1 LTEKAR
7 LALPSA
13 TAELVAIKRLRR
25 GAGESM
31 KLSYGWVVVAAGML
45 MTCLSMG
52 AMLSLGVFLAPLA
65 ADTGWSRTGISTAAT
80 LDFLCMGAAAFL
92 WGMLSDRF
100 GTRIVVLLG
109 SALLGVGLIGAS
121 RAHTLFEFQ
130 LLFGGVV
137 GIAAGSFYAPM
148 MAAATGWLEDRR
160 NLAAA
165 LVSAGMGI
173 GSMTV
178 SPWAAWLIDG
188 FGWRS
193 AMLSI
198 GCLALALLLPA
209 ALLVR
214 RPPGPL
220 SASPT
225 TTGTLYP
232 LSSSE
237 AVMTPQ
243 FAAIAL
249 AHFACCAAHSGPIF
263 HMVSYATLCGLPA
276 MLAVSVFGVAGLAGL
291 GGRIGLGLA
300 ADRWGAKSVLVAG
313 LLLQALAVGGYVF
326 VSGLMQFYVLSMVF
340 GLAYGGVMPLYAVL
354 VRDAFGPR
362 IMGTLF
368 GAVAMF
374 ASLGMALGPWAG
386 GWVFDSYGSYTWLYL
401 GSFGIGLAAVA
412 IALTFRPRR
421 LPPAPGDLVLKPA

>member
-1 LTEKAR
+1 
-7 LALPSA
+7 
-13 TAELVAIKRLRR
+13 
-25 GAGESM
+25 M

-52 AMLSLGVFLAPLA
+52 AMLSLAVFLAPLA
-65 ADTGWSRTGISTAAT
+65 AATCWSRTGISTAAT
-80 LDFLCMGAAAFL
+80 LNFLCMGAAAFL
-92 WGMLSDRF
+92 WGTLSDRF
-100 GTRIVVLLG
+100 GTRIVVVLG
-109 SALLGVGLIGAS
+109 SVLLGVGLVGAS
-121 RAHTLFEFQ
+121 RAQTLFEFQ

-148 MAAATGWLEDRR
+148 MAAATGWLEARR

-165 LVSAGMGI
+165 LVSAGMGM

-178 SPWAAWLIDG
+178 SPLAAWLIEA

-198 GCLALALLLPA
+198 GCLAFALLLPA
-209 ALLVR
+209 AYSVR
-214 RPPGPL
+214 RPP
-220 SASPT
+220 SALAADTTSAPT
-225 TTGTLYP
+225 EAYP
-232 LSSSE
+232 LTSRE
-237 AVMTPQ
+237 AMLTPQ
-243 FAAIAL
+243 FAAIAF

-263 HMVSYATLCGLPA
+263 HMVSYATMCGLPA

-291 GGRIGLGLA
+291 GGRVGLGLA
-300 ADRWGAKSVLVAG
+300 ADRLGAKPVLVAG
-313 LLLQALAVGGYVF
+313 LLLQALAVGAYLF
-326 VSGLMQFYVLSMVF
+326 VSSLKEFYALSVVF

-354 VRDAFGPR
+354 VRDVFGPR
-362 IMGTLF
+362 MMGTLF

-386 GWVFDSYGSYTWLYL
+386 GWVFDNSGGYAWLYL

-412 IALTFRPRR
+412 IAQTFRPRR
-421 LPPAPGDLVLKPA
+421 LPPAADGLVLKPA

>member
-1 LTEKAR
+1 
-7 LALPSA
+7 
-13 TAELVAIKRLRR
+13 
-25 GAGESM
+25 M
-31 KLSYGWVVVAAGML
+31 KLSYGWVVAGAGML
-45 MTCLSMG
+45 MTCLAMG
-52 AMLSLGVFLAPLA
+52 SMLSLGVFLAPLA

-80 LDFLCMGAAAFL
+80 LDFLFMGAAAFL
-92 WGMLSDRF
+92 WGVLSDRF

-109 SALLGVGLIGAS
+109 SALLGAGLVGAS
-121 RAHTLFEFQ
+121 RAQTLIEFQ
-130 LLFGGVV
+130 LLFGAIV

-148 MAAATGWLEDRR
+148 MAAATGWLEERR

-178 SPWAAWLIDG
+178 SPLAAWLIDA

-193 AMLSI
+193 AMLSL
-198 GCLALALLLPA
+198 GCLAFALLLPA

-214 RPPGPL
+214 RPPEAL
-220 SASPT
+220 SARATPMSGEP
-225 TTGTLYP
+225 YP
-232 LSSSE
+232 LSSGE
-237 AVMTPQ
+237 AAMTPQ
-243 FAAIAL
+243 FWAIAL

-263 HMVSYATLCGLPA
+263 HMVSYAALCGLPA

-300 ADRWGAKSVLVAG
+300 ADQWGAKPVLVAG
-313 LLLQALAVGGYVF
+313 LLVQALAVGAYLF
-326 VSGLMQFYVLSMVF
+326 VSGLKEFYALSVIF

-354 VRDAFGPR
+354 VRDFFGPR
-362 IMGTLF
+362 SMGTLF
-368 GAVAMF
+368 GAVSMF

-386 GWVFDSYGSYTWLYL
+386 GWVFDSYGSYAWLYL

-412 IALTFRPRR
+412 IAQTFRPRR
-421 LPPAPGDLVLKPA
+421 LPPARDELALRGA

>member
-1 LTEKAR
+1 VEV
-7 LALPSA
+7 
-13 TAELVAIKRLRR
+13 VAIQLRR

-109 SALLGVGLIGAS
+109 SALLGFGLIGAS

-178 SPWAAWLIDG
+178 SPLAAWLIDG

-198 GCLALALLLPA
+198 GCLAFALLLPA

-214 RPPGPL
+214 RPPSQL

-225 TTGTLYP
+225 TPSEPYP

-291 GGRIGLGLA
+291 GGRIGFGLA

-313 LLLQALAVGGYVF
+313 LLLQALAVGGYLF
-326 VSGLMQFYVLSMVF
+326 VSGLTEFYALSMVF

-362 IMGTLF
+362 LMGTLF

-386 GWVFDSYGSYTWLYL
+386 GWVFDTYGSYAGLYL

-421 LPPAPGDLVLKPA
+421 LPPVPGDLVLEPA